1 MAILGIDHVGI
12 AVQGDGTAAA
22 ETFTRLLGTPATAHE
37 TLTAHAVRVCFVP
50 PETPNLE
57 LLAASGEGGA
67 VARFLERRGEG
78 MHHVCFAVD
87 DVREELRRLD
97 AAGFELLDREPR
109 PGHGG
114 LVAFVHPRAAHGVL
128 VELLERQS

>member
-12 AVQGDGTAAA
+12 AVRGDGAAA
-22 ETFTRLLGTPATAHE
+22 VETFSNLLGAPGTAIE

-50 PETPNLE
+50 TQPPNLE
-57 LLAASGEGGA
+57 LLAASGDGGA
-67 VARFLERRGEG
+67 ISRFLERRGEG

-87 DVREELRRLD
+87 DIQEELRRLD

-128 VELLERQS
+128 VELLERPA